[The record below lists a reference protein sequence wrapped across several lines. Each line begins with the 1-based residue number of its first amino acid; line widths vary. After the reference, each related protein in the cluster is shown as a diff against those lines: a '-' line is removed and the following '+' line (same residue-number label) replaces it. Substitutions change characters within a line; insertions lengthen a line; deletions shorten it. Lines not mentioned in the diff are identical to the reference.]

1 MPRIKFLEDF
11 DYKPIPM
18 QTYSYKKGDVALVTQ
33 EIASKAIAANKA
45 ELTDFDAPPAGIKDT
60 IGKFKNTRPRKPAP
74 VDETVTKE
82 ENEILDEAAA
92 EVSPALNE

>member
-33 EIASKAIAANKA
+33 DIAKKAISQNKA
-45 ELTDFDAPPAGIKDT
+45 EYTEFKAPSSNIANT
-60 IGKFKNTRPRKPAP
+60 ISKFKNTRPRKN
-74 VDETVTKE
+74 VKVTKD
-82 ENEILDEAAA
+82 ENE
-92 EVSPALNE
+92 SLNEAQKEIPPAFIE